1 MKTMLAIFGAGA
13 LAMPA
18 LAQTTF
24 PDPAGYDSRGQCQ
37 SAFMQ
42 ARNEVRNNPEL
53 RHPNDRNLSASEYN
67 RADREN
73 WECRQGAGGR
83 WYFVRR

>member
-1 MKTMLAIFGAGA
+1 MKKLVLTTLATGM

-18 LAQTTF
+18 LAQTF
-24 PDPAGYDSRGQCQ
+24 PNPAGYESRGACQ
-37 SAFMQ
+37 SAFMK
-42 ARNEVRNNPEL
+42 ARNEVRQNPDM
-53 RHPNDRNLSASEYN
+53 RHPNDKALTPSEYN

-73 WECRQGAGGR
+73 WECRQAADGR